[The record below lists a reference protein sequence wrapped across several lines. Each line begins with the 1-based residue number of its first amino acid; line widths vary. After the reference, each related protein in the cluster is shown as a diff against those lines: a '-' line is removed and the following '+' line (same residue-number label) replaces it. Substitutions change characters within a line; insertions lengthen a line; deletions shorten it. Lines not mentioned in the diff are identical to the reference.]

1 MVGFLRLSPVRGRV
15 GVSVERSMQVAFQ
28 EVGGSMLENVSGTA
42 FSFFQILAKNG
53 HYISS

>member
-1 MVGFLRLSPVRGRV
+1 MVGFLPWNPVRGRF

-28 EVGGSMLENVSGTA
+28 EVGGSTFENISSTA
-42 FSFFQILAKNG
+42 FPFFQILAKNS